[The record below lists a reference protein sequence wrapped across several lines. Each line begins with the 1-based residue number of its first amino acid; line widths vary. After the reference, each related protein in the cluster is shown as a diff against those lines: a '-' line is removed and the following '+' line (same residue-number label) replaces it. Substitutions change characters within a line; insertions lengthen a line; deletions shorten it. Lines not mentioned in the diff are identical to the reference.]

1 MRAVIDKLLGIPS
14 EATGE
19 PDSKDLSKGDA
30 AYMRAMDASDDLLCR
45 IREAERETAA
55 ARAVIADVWSQAQNA
70 PFMTTVYEA
79 AQEAKSGPAALRETA
94 RHYIPIAFGRMH
106 RQAP

>member
-1 MRAVIDKLLGIPS
+1 MKAVIDRILGLPA
-14 EATGE
+14 EGNGHHHDA
-19 PDSKDLSKGDA
+19 PSKGDT
-30 AYMRAMDASDDLLCR
+30 AYMRAMDASDDLLYR

-55 ARAVIADVWSQAQNA
+55 ARAVIADVWSQAQNI

-79 AQEAKSGPAALRETA
+79 VQEAKSGPAVVREQ
-94 RHYIPIAFGRMH
+94 RYIPILINGRGH